1 MISRSIVAVSPLG
14 RSHLVFIDPGVKII
28 GAYYR
33 DVLLTQ
39 HLLPF
44 IRNLALEG
52 YSIFQQ
58 DSAPAQR
65 AEGTIEMLRRDI
77 SDFTPPNSQDLNPVD
92 HKVRTAERD
101 GRASLLSIIH

>member
-1 MISRSIVAVSPLG
+1 M
-14 RSHLVFIDPGVKII
+14 VFIDPGVKII

-65 AEGTIEMLRRDI
+65 AEGTIGILRRDTP
-77 SDFTPPNSQDLNPVD
+77 DFIPPTLWPPDSQDLNPVD
-92 HKVRTAERD
+92 HKMWSVKEQQVYHTPIHDVSKQRLFDVWAE
-101 GRASLLSIIH
+101 